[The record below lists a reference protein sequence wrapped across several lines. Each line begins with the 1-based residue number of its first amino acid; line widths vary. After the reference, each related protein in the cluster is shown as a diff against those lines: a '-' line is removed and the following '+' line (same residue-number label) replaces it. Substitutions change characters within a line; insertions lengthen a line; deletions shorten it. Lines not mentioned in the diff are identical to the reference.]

1 MDINYLLLSL
11 MVVLLAMAGAAFL
24 SCSRVTE
31 PGLSEAEK
39 QPGPPALVIAQDA
52 PLLLD
57 EPDRAEK
64 PLPGI
69 ATKVLADNG
78 PCFVCHAN
86 YQAEPLASGHAAANI
101 GCVACHG
108 PSYAHR
114 NDENNTTPPDIM
126 YPPDSIDPAC
136 HKCHAPRLLVEDKSG
151 GLAPAFRR
159 GYPGRWPGLTPLR
172 QQGQRCPNKTDA
184 RRIVCTDCHGEHRLK
199 VRTVQWDRKTGK
211 LLR

>member
-1 MDINYLLLSL
+1 MDMKYRLLSL
-11 MVVLLAMAGAAFL
+11 LAALLAITVAALL

-39 QPGPPALVIAQDA
+39 PGGPPALVIAQDA
-52 PLLLD
+52 PLLLE
-57 EPDRAEK
+57 EPSDTKEPSVGVASGT
-64 PLPGI
+64 LP
-69 ATKVLADNG
+69 DSS

-86 YQAEPLASGHAAANI
+86 YQAEPLASRHATAEI
-101 GCVACHG
+101 GCVSCHG

-114 NDENNTTPPDIM
+114 NDENNTTPPDVM
-126 YPPDSIDPAC
+126 YPPDNIDAAC
-136 HKCHAPRLLVEDKSG
+136 QKCHAPRLLVEDKSG

-159 GYPGRWPGLTPLR
+159 GYPGRWPGLTPLLP
-172 QQGQRCPNKTDA
+172 QGQRCPNKTDA
-184 RRIVCTDCHGEHRLK
+184 KSIVCTDCHGDHRLK